1 MIQALAYNVKNTLA
15 NNLSYFL
22 SQPYIIKELLE
33 DIDEKTVKEFIERFS
48 KSSASKGVK
57 EIPVYFGYP
66 QDVKSMDAMVSV
78 TSGNGQETSQSIG
91 HVDGSFEGQGHI
103 YTETLEVTAFEIREG
118 VEYAVGN
125 VVHEILYIDGITEIS
140 TDHIIHEGNK
150 VLIRVSNV
158 LAMATVNVG
167 DMYTITYT
175 AKVSGKS
182 GLAIGF
188 TAREEVVIS
197 IVSMNESTMACLDIL
212 IKACIITMRES
223 LRERVMTDLPKISYT
238 PIQPIDPELVPG
250 TPNIVFTRDYS
261 LVYTVSHNI
270 PKVNTKVLTKINT
283 KKVEG
288 E

>member
-15 NNLSYFL
+15 NNLAYFL

-33 DIDEKTVKEFIERFS
+33 DIDDKTVDEFIQRFS
-48 KSSASKGVK
+48 KSPTSKGVK

-66 QDVKSMDAMVSV
+66 QDIKSMDAMVSV

-103 YTETLEVTAFEIREG
+103 YTESLDIKEFEVIEG
-118 VEYAVGN
+118 IEYAVGE
-125 VVHEILYIDGITEIS
+125 VLHDILYVDGIAEIS
-140 TDHIIHEGNK
+140 TEHITHEDKK
-150 VLIRVSNV
+150 VRIRVTNV
-158 LAMATVNVG
+158 LAMSTINIG
-167 DMYTITYT
+167 DTYTITYT
-175 AKVSGKS
+175 SKVTGKS
-182 GLAIGF
+182 GLAVGF

-197 IVSMNESTMACLDIL
+197 IVSMNESTIACLDIL

-238 PIQPIDPELVPG
+238 PIQPIDPELVPS
-250 TPNIVFTRDYS
+250 TPHIVFTRDYS
-261 LVYTVSHNI
+261 IVYTVSHNI
-270 PKVNTKVLTKINT
+270 PKVNTKVLTQINT
-283 KKVEG
+283 SNVEG

>member
-48 KSSASKGVK
+48 KSPTSKGVK

-103 YTETLEVTAFEIREG
+103 YTETLEVTAFEVREG
-118 VEYAVGN
+118 IEYAVGN

-167 DMYTITYT
+167 DKYTITYT